1 MAVLSVTA
9 VLALAAAALLGMHM
23 APGDPAA
30 GNIEIVSSTPG
41 VEKYL
46 SVYKDS
52 FPNADY
58 ERYRGHI
65 YRVLSMTY
73 HLLGEKKESR
83 ALEAGLVFHDI
94 GLWTAIDKPEL
105 DYLPPSNALAQKVIT
120 EEGWP
125 EEEKKLVENIIMFHH
140 KLTPFSGPHEDILN
154 AVITGDLA
162 DFSLGMVRGNVS
174 KDNFA
179 KVRTDIPD
187 TGFHL
192 SLLDRTWILSGSAV
206 PGLPKGLYD
215 VMHIF
220 KF

>member
-1 MAVLSVTA
+1 MAVLSVTG
-9 VLALAAAALLGMHM
+9 VLALMAAALLGMHM
-23 APGDPAA
+23 APGDPTA
-30 GNIEIVSSTPG
+30 GTIEIISTSPG

-46 SVYKDS
+46 SVFKDS
-52 FPNADY
+52 FPGQDY

-73 HLLGEKKESR
+73 HLLGEKKDTR
-83 ALEAGLVFHDI
+83 ALEAALVFHDI
-94 GLWTAIDKPEL
+94 GLWTALDKPHL
-105 DYLPPSNALAQKVIT
+105 DYLPPSNELAQKILK

-125 EEEKKLVENIIMFHH
+125 EEEKKLVEDIIMFHH
-140 KLTPFSGPHEDILN
+140 KLTPFQGPHEDTLN
-154 AVITGDLA
+154 AVIAADLA
-162 DFSLGMVRGNVS
+162 DFSLGMVRGNIT

-192 SLLDRTWILSGSAV
+192 SLLDRTWILSGSVA
-206 PGLPKGLYD
+206 GLPKGLYD